1 VRGEG
6 AAAALW
12 VDPAVHAEECRRFD
26 SFVVRGPGFDDC
38 DFFVG
43 AIGTD
48 GYGRFFIYRGGS
60 GICVRPHRYALARAL
75 GSPLASDEFGLHE
88 CDMPLCVKV
97 CGADA
102 PRRHVVIGDQGDNM
116 RRMARMRRGGGRKVI
131 GGDGLRSRRERSV
144 ALRTV
149 LRERG
154 WDRDAVQ
161 AVLIGDAPTLW

>member
-75 GSPLASDEFGLHE
+75 GSPLASDEFGLQE
-88 CDMPLCVKV
+88 CDMPLCVKM

-102 PRRHVVIGDQGDNM
+102 PRR
-116 RRMARMRRGGGRKVI
+116 
-131 GGDGLRSRRERSV
+131 
-144 ALRTV
+144 
-149 LRERG
+149 LRE
-154 WDRDAVQ
+154 
-161 AVLIGDAPTLW
+161 LIAIGTRLCTMKYRIMLPHNITRNG